1 MWSVLRLVLLLGVL
15 AGGLATAG
23 AAFGDSGTTVTK
35 GHFEYQLFDE
45 SIGMY
50 VNFVC
55 NETRVETGNAV
66 RETIHCMTN
75 DYTHRSAVVFSP
87 SNLIGGQYYWYSDF
101 TGDQSTDFNLAGTPS
116 GNLEGWATY

>member
-50 VNFVC
+50 VKFVC
-55 NETRVETGNAV
+55 NGTRVETGNAV
-66 RETIHCMTN
+66 RETIHCKTN
-75 DYTHRSAVVFSP
+75 DYTHRSAR
-87 SNLIGGQYYWYSDF
+87 G
-101 TGDQSTDFNLAGTPS
+101 TGLREPRRAPARRARETPRNPGCYGSLACWTRRP
-116 GNLEGWATY
+116 